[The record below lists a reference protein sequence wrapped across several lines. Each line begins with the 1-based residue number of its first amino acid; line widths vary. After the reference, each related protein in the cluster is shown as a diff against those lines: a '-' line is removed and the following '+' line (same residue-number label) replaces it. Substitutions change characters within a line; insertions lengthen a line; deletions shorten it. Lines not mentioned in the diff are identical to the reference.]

1 MAMHAGAEETTALLI
16 SGGVDSAI
24 LLAHLLERGARV
36 QPLYVRTGC
45 VWESAERRAIS
56 RWVAALASEALA
68 PVIDLT
74 MPVADLYGEHWSLTG
89 RNVPD
94 ETTPDEAV
102 FLWGRNP
109 LLLLKAVLWCQMN
122 QTPRLALGT
131 LASNPFADASPL
143 FFRQFEQTLHSATGQ
158 RIQILRPFAGRTKT
172 QVLALGTDLPLHL
185 TFSCL
190 APVDDQHCGACNKC
204 AERRRALQTLPD
216 GDPTV
221 YARGAFELVG
231 QHSDPLSGGG

>member
-1 MAMHAGAEETTALLI
+1 MMIRACSEETTGLLI

-24 LLAHLLERGARV
+24 LLAQLLEGGTRV

-45 VWESAERRAIS
+45 AWESAERRAID
-56 RWVAALASEALA
+56 RLVETLADEALE
-68 PVIDLT
+68 PVVDLD
-74 MPVADLYGEHWSLTG
+74 MPVADLYGDHWSVTG

-109 LLLLKAVLWCQMN
+109 LLLLKAVLWCQLN
-122 QTPRLALGT
+122 RVPRLALGT
-131 LASNPFADASPL
+131 LASNPFADASPR
-143 FFRQFEQTLHSATGQ
+143 FFQQFEQALQIATGKK
-158 RIQILRPFAGRTKT
+158 IEIFRPFESHTKT
-172 QVLALGTDLPLHL
+172 QVLALGAGLPLHL

-190 APVDDQHCGACNKC
+190 APQGDQHCGACNKC
-204 AERRRALQTLPD
+204 EERRQALQTLPG

-221 YARGAFELVG
+221 YARRALTQPSAVTC
-231 QHSDPLSGGG
+231 